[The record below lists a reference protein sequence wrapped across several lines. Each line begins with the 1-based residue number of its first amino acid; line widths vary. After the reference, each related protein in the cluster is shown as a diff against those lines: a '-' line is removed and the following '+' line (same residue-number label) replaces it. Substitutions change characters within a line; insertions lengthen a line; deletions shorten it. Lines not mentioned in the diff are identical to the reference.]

1 VLRTASPRATD
12 TWDEGAEDTLF
23 HPEDGAITVRVSPV
37 SGFQGL
43 MRVHDAI
50 ARLAVVRQA
59 TVEAYSQG
67 EARLRVDLAEAAEPT
82 ELVSELGRML
92 QEPTSIRAASAERR
106 ELFVTLQ

>member
-1 VLRTASPRATD
+1 MIL
-12 TWDEGAEDTLF
+12 
-23 HPEDGAITVRVSPV
+23 RVSPV

-50 ARLAVVRQA
+50 VRIASVSQA

-67 EARLRVDLAEAAEPT
+67 EARLRVDLAEDIEPV
-82 ELVSELGRML
+82 EFVSELGRTL
-92 QEPTSIRAASAERR
+92 QEPTSIRGTSMEKR